1 MKEQYLQKQNTP
13 FFKDQFDVKP
23 HLYLHFERKFYH
35 PGLIKKGYLLSHL
48 QAQRVK
54 FNMSVTHLAMIL
66 SCSRPQYLRTE
77 SGENRFKDEQLET
90 LAALYGDDV
99 STYKD
104 MQDVD
109 LLLKKIGY
117 YDNPER
123 AVYLL
128 EMALKAITIPSI
140 DDNSEER
147 LSPEVPEKLFNIQT
161 VSKEFQQQN
170 LAKIIERLQLRFQQ
184 NDSKMTEIGEKI
196 APMANAPNPEK
207 TKLWQEYHLIEDE
220 QSSIEKLISKLKGW
234 VK

>member
-35 PGLIKKGYLLSHL
+35 PDLIKKGYLHSHL
-48 QAQRVK
+48 KAQRVK
-54 FNMSVTHLAMIL
+54 FNMSVTHMAMIL
-66 SCSRPQYLRTE
+66 DCSRPQYLRME
-77 SGENRFKDEQLET
+77 RGENRFKEEQLEA
-90 LAALYGDDV
+90 LAALYGEEV
-99 STYKD
+99 STFKD

-109 LLLKKIGY
+109 FLLKKIGY
-117 YDNPER
+117 NDDTER
-123 AVYLL
+123 AIRLL
-128 EMALKAITIPSI
+128 TLALKAIIIPST

-147 LSPEVPEKLFNIQT
+147 LSPEIPERLFNIQP

-196 APMANAPNPEK
+196 APMADAPNPEK
-207 TKLWQEYHLIEDE
+207 AKLWQEYHMLEDE
-220 QSSIEKLISKLKGW
+220 QISIDKLISKLKDW